1 MKKSILLVSILVIVL
16 AFSMVLIACNDNST
30 DGTDNTDAEIMAI
43 YDTYVAYA
51 QENGT
56 TPLSY
61 EEWLATIKGEKG
73 ENGDIGPQ
81 GPKGEQGIQGDKG
94 ETGENGL
101 TPLLKIGE
109 DNYWYVSYDNGTTW
123 TSLNVKATGPKGEQ
137 GIQGEPGKDGVDGD
151 ASYTPKITIDENGN
165 WFVDGVDTGVKVEYV
180 QEKVTVTFHTYGA
193 TILDE
198 KYTKVDDSTYT
209 IQVNKGDTLTL
220 PVPKKAGYYFDGWFL
235 TDYEEEDIIS
245 EEEFANLGWYSS
257 CWNNFMPIA
266 RDLDLWANIDKDH
279 SCLSDDGDHV
289 CDKCY
294 ETLDC
299 VDNDNDHICDNA
311 KEVLTTCSDTN
322 NDHVCDLCKKTLT
335 TCLDNNS
342 DHNCDICNIKLET
355 LCVNEDADD
364 HICDICGYVMEQC
377 LNYIDNETGLCEK
390 CGGNPLFEYTLKND
404 DTYEIS
410 DIVLPLDFL
419 VCPLKYN
426 GKAVTSIGDYAF
438 ENLHC
443 PTLII
448 SQSITYISEKAFEG
462 LEVSYWIIN
471 LSSVEFSLEG
481 VTIIDSYSQLYEGD
495 AIACLDGYKVFSLD
509 NGRFFVGYDCHD
521 TNGQAVIP
529 QFEGEI
535 ILDECAFAFSNVTS
549 LVIGTNVKEIDR
561 DAFAWSTITDIYY
574 MGTEEQWNEICT
586 FGGEID
592 TEYSKIK
599 VHFNHVIEAHTC
611 VDNDNGHY
619 CDICGA
625 KIVDCID
632 NNGDHDCDICN
643 IKLKSLCRDEDSDH
657 KCDICEETL
666 TTCIDEDF
674 DTICDYDNCN
684 ETV

>member
-1 MKKSILLVSILVIVL
+1 MKKSILLVAILVIVL
-16 AFSMVLIACNDNST
+16 AFSMVLISCNDNST

-73 ENGDIGPQ
+73 ENG
-81 GPKGEQGIQGDKG
+81 
-94 ETGENGL
+94 L

-123 TSLNVKATGPKGEQ
+123 ASLNVKATGPKGEQ
-137 GIQGEPGKDGVDGD
+137 GIQGEPGKDNVGGE
-151 ASYTPKITIDENGN
+151 AGYTPKITIGENGN

-193 TILDE
+193 AILDE

-209 IQVNKGDTLTL
+209 IQVNKGDALTL
-220 PVPKKAGYYFDGWFL
+220 PVPKKAGYSFYCWNL
-235 TDYEEEDIIS
+235 YDYEEDYIIS
-245 EEEFANLGWYSS
+245 EEELANWAYDTY
-257 CWNNFMPIA
+257 WNNFMPIA
-266 RDLDLWANIDKDH
+266 KDLDLWANIYKNH
-279 SCLSDDGDHV
+279 SCLSDDGDHD

-299 VDNDNDHICDNA
+299 VDNNNDHICDNA

-355 LCVNEDADD
+355 LCVNEDAD

-377 LNYIDNETGLCEK
+377 LSYIDHETFICEK
-390 CGGNPLFEYTLKND
+390 CGGNLIFKYTLKND

-410 DIVLPLDFL
+410 DIIFPTNFDVL

-438 ENLHC
+438 ENLSC
-443 PTLII
+443 TNLFI

-462 LEVSYWIIN
+462 LTISSWIVN

-481 VTIIDSYSQLYEGD
+481 VTIIDSCSQYYGCD
-495 AIACLDGYKVFSLD
+495 VIAYLDGYKVFLID
-509 NGRFFVGYDCHD
+509 NGRFYVSYECHD

-535 ILDECAFAFSNVTS
+535 FLDECAFSFTNVTS
-549 LVIGTNVKEIDR
+549 LVIGTNVKEIDNG
-561 DAFAWSTITDIYY
+561 AFAWSTITDIYY

-586 FGGEID
+586 FDEEIV
-592 TEYSKIK
+592 TQYNKIK
-599 VHFNHVIEAHTC
+599 VHFNHVIETHTC

-625 KIVDCID
+625 KIVDCVD